1 MGARIDRRRMRSL
14 LSLGLV
20 ITVVLAFSSES
31 ASALSANEGKGSVE
45 GSVMGIDLG
54 TTYSCVGVY
63 KNGRVEILQNDQGNR
78 ITPSVVAFTKEGRLI
93 GDAAKNQAAL
103 NPTNTVY
110 DAKRLIGR
118 TFYEDSVQSDLK
130 HWPFEIVNKDGKP
143 HIQVEVDG
151 STKTFAAEEISSMVL
166 TKMRKIAEGY
176 LGGDVTQ
183 AVVTCPAYFNDQQR
197 AATKDAGAIASLK
210 VLRVINEP
218 TAAALAYGLDRTE
231 QNEQNILVFDLGGG
245 TFDVTVLTIEKGVF
259 EVAST
264 NGDTHLGGED
274 FDQRI
279 MAHLIKVFKK
289 KHKKDMSGD
298 KRAIQKLKREA
309 ERAKRTLSSNA
320 QTRIE
325 IEALFDGVDFSETLT
340 RAKFEELTLD
350 LFKKTMKPVKKAL
363 EDSRMAKSD
372 IDEVVLV
379 GGSTRIPKVQQL
391 LSNFFNGKE
400 LN

>member
-1 MGARIDRRRMRSL
+1 MTCLRYGGL
-14 LSLGLV
+14 LICVLL
-20 ITVVLAFSSES
+20 LAFSSES
-31 ASALSANEGKGSVE
+31 VESLDAATGKGSVE

-78 ITPSVVAFTKEGRLI
+78 ITPSVVGFTKEGRLI
-93 GDAAKNQAAL
+93 GDAAKNQIAM
-103 NPTNTVY
+103 NPTNTIY

-118 TFYEDSVQSDLK
+118 KFYDETVQADSKL
-130 HWPFEIVNKDGKP
+130 WPFTIQNKDGKP
-143 HIQVEVDG
+143 MIEVEVDG
-151 STKTFAAEEISSMVL
+151 QAKQWSAEEVSSMVL

-176 LGGDVTQ
+176 LGKTVTN
-183 AVVTCPAYFNDQQR
+183 AVITCPAYFNDQQR
-197 AATKDAGAIASLK
+197 SATKDAGAIASLK

-218 TAAALAYGLDRTE
+218 TAAALAYGLDKKE
-231 QNEQNILVFDLGGG
+231 QDEQNILVFDLGGG

-279 MAHLIKVFKK
+279 MDHLMKMFKR
-289 KHKKDMSGD
+289 KHKKDLSTD
-298 KRAIQKLKREA
+298 KRAIQKLKQEA
-309 ERAKRTLSSNA
+309 ERAKRTLSSTS

-340 RAKFEELTLD
+340 RAKFEELNLD
-350 LFKKTMKPVKKAL
+350 LFKKTMKPVKKVL
-363 EDSRMAKSD
+363 DDSEFKKSNV
-372 IDEVVLV
+372 DELVLV
-379 GGSTRIPKVQQL
+379 GGSTRIPKVQTL
-391 LSNFFNGKE
+391 LKDYFNGKE
-400 LN
+400 PNRGINP